1 MDRKKA
7 IEMAIESVM
16 IRDFTPNTKIEIIT
30 ALKGMEMEEDIRV
43 LSKKIINS
51 AYGRSYIDTDSFPND
66 RKI

>member
-7 IEMAIESVM
+7 INIAIESVM
-16 IRDFTPNTKIEIIT
+16 IRDMTPNIKIEIIT

-43 LSKKIINS
+43 LSKKIINKS
-51 AYGRSYIDTDSFPND
+51 YGISYIDTDSVSND